1 MGEHRSLW
9 IAGGPRGEDHFG
21 EVGLRYR
28 RLVERRAL
36 TREIGQRLHQMKR
49 QAKGLCALR
58 GLRGDDR
65 RARASPLG
73 DLLREV
79 GHRVDVEWDEDG
91 AEP

>member
-9 IAGGPRGEDHFG
+9 IAGGPRGEDDFG
-21 EVGLRYR
+21 EVGLGYR

-36 TREIGQRLHQMKR
+36 TREIGQRLHQVKR

-65 RARASPLG
+65 GARASPLG

-79 GHRVDVEWDEDG
+79 GHRVDVERHEDG